1 MRKINIKKLLLP
13 LIIFLIII
21 LAIYVF
27 ANKLINKQ
35 VTSSNNIEK
44 LSKEVFAMDTIMS
57 LNIYNSSNDVL
68 NLCEERIIEL
78 ESLFSTTNENSE
90 ISILNNNS
98 KAMLSKDTFNL
109 IENSLKICDSTNG
122 ALDISIY
129 PLVQAWGFTT
139 NSFKVPSDGEINNLL
154 NYVDYKKVA
163 LSKEDTTVTLSPN
176 MKIDLGSTAK
186 GYTSKSLIEIL
197 KNSNVTSALLNLGGN
212 VHALGSKPDNTPW
225 KIAIKNP
232 NNNSNAL
239 AINIIDKAV
248 ITSGAYERYFIDNNG
263 KKHGHIIDPK
273 TGIPIENDLLSVTI
287 VGEDAVLC
295 DALSTSL
302 FVIGLEKSIEYWKK
316 NNNFD
321 AIFITKNNNIYITE
335 GIAGDITLLDDYS
348 DISPNIIKNEN

>member
-335 GIAGDITLLDDYS
+335 RIADDITLLDDYS